1 MKSRD
6 NILIEL
12 SLLNS
17 TLTQANPENVYKVP
31 VGYFEG
37 LADKIMSRI
46 KALNSSDISTELN
59 DLFPELNAISGK
71 STYTVP
77 AGYFDELEE
86 KIMQH
91 VRESSD
97 YQSPQEELNTIS
109 PFLSGLKK
117 QNPYTVPSGY
127 FEKISK
133 KKTAVKVI
141 SITSQKW
148 FRYAAAAVVIVT
160 ISSVAIFYI
169 NKNATG
175 PSNENNAW
183 AKIEKQVKNMSD
195 EEIKDFVEFND
206 AGLTSIENTG
216 LLPVKKEEVREL
228 LNDVSDNELKNF
240 LEQTSDGVH
249 DILMLN

>member
-6 NILIEL
+6 NILNEL

-31 VGYFEG
+31 VGYFDG
-37 LADKIMSRI
+37 LAENIMSRI
-46 KALNSSDISTELN
+46 KTFNSSNISTELN
-59 DLFPELNAISGK
+59 DLYPELSTISGM

-77 AGYFDELEE
+77 AGYFDGLEE

-97 YQSPQEELNTIS
+97 YLSPQEELNTIS
-109 PFLSGLKK
+109 PFLGGLKK
-117 QNPYTVPSGY
+117 QNPFTVPSGY
-127 FEKISK
+127 FEKVSK
-133 KKTAVKVI
+133 KKPAVKVL
-141 SITSQKW
+141 SITSQRW
-148 FRYAAAAVVIVT
+148 FRYAAAAIVIVT
-160 ISSVAIFYI
+160 ISTAAIFYNI
-169 NKNATG
+169 KKTIG
-175 PSNENNAW
+175 PANENNAW

-195 EEIKDFVEFND
+195 KEINDFVEFND

-216 LLPVKKEEVREL
+216 LLPVKKEELKEL
-228 LNDVSDNELKNF
+228 LSDVSDNELKNF